1 MCVCVSVSLCA
12 RALAQRYC
20 QSQKSIAV
28 YLHRLACR
36 WCTRDAF
43 KAAFV
48 NRRERD
54 YKFLS
59 PPSAPLPP
67 FFGGHKRACVAVL
80 NTVKQCHHIHRAR
93 QLQQLSCVTRF
104 VQFTQT
110 GVVTVANIIGSILL
124 VWLKCFTTRLLTLHV
139 FPHCNPARR
148 PC

>member
-1 MCVCVSVSLCA
+1 MCVCVCLCLCA
-12 RALAQRYC
+12 RARSRNVIAKVKKASPFTCTGWHVDGAKEMHSKQLL
-20 QSQKSIAV
+20 SIE
-28 YLHRLACR
+28 
-36 WCTRDAF
+36 
-43 KAAFV
+43 
-48 NRRERD
+48 ERGTTS
-54 YKFLS
+54 FSLLLP
-59 PPSAPLPP
+59 PPSP
-67 FFGGHKRACVAVL
+67 FGGHKRACVAVL
-80 NTVKQCHHIHRAR
+80 NTVKQCHHTHRAR